1 MWKVMIIDDEKAI
14 RSLLKVTLQRMDF
27 ELDIVGEAAS
37 GIEAINTIDTCKPD
51 IAFVDIR
58 MPFMDGIEFSKLAIE
73 RYPKLKVIIL
83 TAFNDFEYARK
94 CIGIGVC
101 EYLLKPISR
110 DEIREVLC
118 KTIEQLKAQ
127 PKEQED
133 ESGEIYESNYS
144 IGQIKEFIASHYN
157 DQDINLTSIAQKF
170 GFNACY
176 LSRMFKQKAGICLN
190 NYLSQCRMEKAIAL
204 ARKGQLMY
212 ITAKEVGIPD
222 PNYFSKCFK
231 KYTGKIYSEF
241 LRNHT
246 SEIRP

>member
-1 MWKVMIIDDEKAI
+1 MKRFGASIQKKAAVHQSTLEPAPFWEVMCVWRFHYTRGVSCLIFII
-14 RSLLKVTLQRMDF
+14 
-27 ELDIVGEAAS
+27 
-37 GIEAINTIDTCKPD
+37 
-51 IAFVDIR
+51 
-58 MPFMDGIEFSKLAIE
+58 KL
-73 RYPKLKVIIL
+73 
-83 TAFNDFEYARK
+83 T
-94 CIGIGVC
+94 
-101 EYLLKPISR
+101 
-110 DEIREVLC
+110 
-118 KTIEQLKAQ
+118 
-127 PKEQED
+127 EQED